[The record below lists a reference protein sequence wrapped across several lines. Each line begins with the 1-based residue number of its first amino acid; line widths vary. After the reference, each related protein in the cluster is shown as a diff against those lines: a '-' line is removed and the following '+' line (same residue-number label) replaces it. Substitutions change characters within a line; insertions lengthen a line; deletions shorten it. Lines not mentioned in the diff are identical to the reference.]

1 MTTPPPLDTF
11 SAELLPG
18 ETIEWTGQ
26 PNPSV
31 IFHREDWLSI
41 PFSLAWGGFALVWFL
56 LAIGALHDGSGK
68 DVSGSVVFPLFGS
81 IFVLV
86 GQYLIWGRFV
96 YEWWRK
102 KRTYYA
108 LTSRRA
114 LIVEEVFGRKTS
126 SAILE
131 TMLLIE
137 KRVRKDGIGII
148 SFGGPVR
155 TKFQFGSSHYQPK
168 YPTFY
173 DVNDADAL
181 HNMALRLQDRAR
193 RR

>member
-1 MTTPPPLDTF
+1 MLGDVFF
-11 SAELLPG
+11 SELMPG
-18 ETIEWTGQ
+18 ETIEWSGQ

-41 PFSLAWGGFALVWFL
+41 PASLMWGGFALVWFL
-56 LAIGALHDGSGK
+56 LAIGVLHDGSGK
-68 DVSGSVVFPLFGS
+68 DFSGSVVFPLFGS
-81 IFVLV
+81 VFVLV

-96 YEWWRK
+96 YEWWKK

-108 LTSRRA
+108 LTSRRV

-126 SAILE
+126 SAMLE
-131 TMLLIE
+131 PMLLIE

-155 TKFQFGSSHYQPK
+155 MKFQIGSNHYQPK

-181 HNMALRLQDRAR
+181 YNMALRLQYHSRQR
-193 RR
+193 